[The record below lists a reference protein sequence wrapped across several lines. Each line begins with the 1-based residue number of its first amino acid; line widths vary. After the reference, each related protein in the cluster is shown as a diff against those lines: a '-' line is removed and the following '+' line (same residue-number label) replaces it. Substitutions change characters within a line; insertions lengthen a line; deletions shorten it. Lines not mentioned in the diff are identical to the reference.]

1 MAGEIGL
8 SGEIRPVTRIAQ
20 RVSEGE
26 RLGFQRILIPE
37 MSMKS
42 LQPEHLRIELVP
54 VAKVED
60 ALRYLFQ

>member
-8 SGEIRPVTRIAQ
+8 SGEVRPVTRIAP
-20 RVSEGE
+20 RVSEAE
-26 RLGFQRILIPE
+26 RRGFQRILIPE

-42 LQPEHLRIELVP
+42 LQPEQLRIELVP

>member
-1 MAGEIGL
+1 M
-8 SGEIRPVTRIAQ
+8 IAQ
-20 RVSEGE
+20 EETLKSH
-26 RLGFQRILIPE
+26 LYKHLE
-37 MSMKS
+37 MSIKS

>member
-8 SGEIRPVTRIAQ
+8 SGEVRPVTRIAQ
-20 RVSEGE
+20 RVSEAE

-42 LQPEHLRIELVP
+42 LQPEQLRIELVP